1 MSSTVAMR
9 ARRQVRLVVL
19 ALGVGTVGLA
29 PALADP
35 EATAAGHEEA
45 YGLRRAGKILPL
57 EHFIRHAQSLY
68 PGQVLEA
75 ELERKAGRLIY
86 EIAAI
91 ADRDGHYHELYYD
104 AANGRL
110 LRVE

>member
-1 MSSTVAMR
+1 MSPTVAMR
-9 ARRQVRLVVL
+9 ARRRVRLVVL

-57 EHFIRHAQSLY
+57 EHFIRHAQTLY
-68 PGQVLEA
+68 PGQILEA

-86 EIAAI
+86 EIAI